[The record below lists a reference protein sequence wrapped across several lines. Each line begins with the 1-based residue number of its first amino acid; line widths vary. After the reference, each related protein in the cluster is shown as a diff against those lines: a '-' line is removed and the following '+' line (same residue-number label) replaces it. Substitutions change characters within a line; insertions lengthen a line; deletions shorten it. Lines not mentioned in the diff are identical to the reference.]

1 VSVFVDASSLGLLV
15 AMTGMYAISGMVLT
29 KCVEQEDSGSAW
41 IRGHFPPHRL
51 AFLEVNVNIS
61 KTHLMDRAA

>member
-1 VSVFVDASSLGLLV
+1 MSVFVDASSLGLLV

-41 IRGHFPPHRL
+41 IWASVFGSASLGAARTFGRL
-51 AFLEVNVNIS
+51 
-61 KTHLMDRAA
+61 M